1 MNYPN
6 KKNLVIMNLRR
17 QTLHCFQKTNLKCK
31 DTKKWK
37 VKELREIYHIK
48 KKKKVNQRKAATA
61 LLT

>member
-1 MNYPN
+1 
-6 KKNLVIMNLRR
+6 MNLRR

-48 KKKKVNQRKAATA
+48 KKKKKLTKEKQRQHY
-61 LLT
+61 

>member
-1 MNYPN
+1 
-6 KKNLVIMNLRR
+6 MNLRR

-48 KKKKVNQRKAATA
+48 KKKKLTKEKQRQHY
-61 LLT
+61 